1 MYAEHFG
8 LREPPFA
15 LTPDPAYVYLGHH
28 HREALAH
35 LLYGT
40 DENGGFVQLTGE
52 VGTGKTTLVRTLL
65 EQGLEQVDLALCL
78 NPRLTVEE
86 LLATVCDELG
96 VAYVPENASLKA
108 LVDALNDHLL
118 RAHAAGR
125 RTVLVIDEAQNL
137 SREVLEQIRLLT
149 NLETTKHKLLRIILV
164 GQPELRQFLARADLR
179 QLAQRITARYHL
191 PPLSSVETAA
201 YIDHRLRVAGGR
213 ENVFSRGALRAIY
226 RLSKGIPRLI
236 NIICDRALLG
246 AYSQN
251 AHRVSA
257 GIVRQAARETLQPRS
272 YNLQRRLTPVWRA
285 LALSAI
291 GLALIGVG
299 HWLPRVDSPPVAALA
314 DLSSTSVLNI
324 PPPPFL
330 AAPIPAD
337 AGKASQSLPALAGS
351 TSAVA
356 VSSPALPS
364 PLPFPLPLPIAEMT
378 PDLPSALGTD
388 ASSPTPPVK
397 SIPALPPVSE
407 ADSRSLTEALKAPPP
422 SPAVPPTLP
431 ASTPALTPTPEN
443 AGVAPPT
450 PPAPGLNSPSAPEA
464 NPANLAVLLGRARNE
479 NYHERLLAL
488 WGVPPF
494 QGRASAF
501 CEQVKTRALRCLSG
515 QGNWENLRR
524 FDHPAVLRLAQKG
537 VSTPVLLRALVADQ
551 ATLEIAGQSVTIPIE
566 QLKPLWDG
574 YYLLLWKL
582 QTDQPIIGPGNN
594 GEAVRWLR
602 HRLAMATGQSLPQ
615 TLSETFDAD
624 LGKQV
629 RAFQQNQ
636 GLQPDGI
643 AGGQTLVLL
652 NNLAPLPGTPLL
664 SRPLRGP

>member
-15 LTPDPAYVYLGHH
+15 LTPDPAYVYLGRH

-52 VGTGKTTLVRTLL
+52 VGTGKTTLVRALL
-65 EQGLEQVDLALCL
+65 EQGLDQVDIALCL

-96 VAYVPENASLKA
+96 VAYLPERATLKA
-108 LVDALNDHLL
+108 LVDALNGHLL

-125 RTVLVIDEAQNL
+125 RTVLIIDEAQNL

-164 GQPELRQFLARADLR
+164 GQPELRQFLGRSDLR

-191 PPLSSVETAA
+191 PPLDLAETAA

-213 ENVFSRGALRAIY
+213 DNVFSRGALRAVY

-251 AHRVSA
+251 VPRITT
-257 GIVRQAARETLQPRS
+257 GIVRQAARETLHDQARGLPKHW
-272 YNLQRRLTPVWRA
+272 TPVWRA
-285 LALSAI
+285 FALSVI
-291 GLALIGVG
+291 GLALIGFG
-299 HWLPRVDSPPVAALA
+299 LWLPPVDVPPVAAVADASLPKANPLA
-314 DLSSTSVLNI
+314 AI
-324 PPPPFL
+324 PPPPFVS
-330 AAPIPAD
+330 AAVPAD
-337 AGKASQSLPALAGS
+337 AGKVSRALPTPAGS
-351 TSAVA
+351 TSAMA
-356 VSSPALPS
+356 VSGSVLP
-364 PLPFPLPLPIAEMT
+364 
-378 PDLPSALGTD
+378 
-388 ASSPTPPVK
+388 
-397 SIPALPPVSE
+397 PPVSL
-407 ADSRSLTEALKAPPP
+407 ASPLSIAGILPQRPVDSAVASLASMPPPGLPASESASPSLTLAPKTPPTSPIASSASVPGAGLASTPETGSAISPSPP
-422 SPAVPPTLP
+422 SPRLDVPSVSAIAPDNLTALL
-431 ASTPALTPTPEN
+431 AS
-443 AGVAPPT
+443 
-450 PPAPGLNSPSAPEA
+450 
-464 NPANLAVLLGRARNE
+464 ARNE
-479 NYHERLLAL
+479 NPNARLLAL
-488 WGVPPF
+488 WGVAPL
-494 QGRASAF
+494 QGRTTAF
-501 CEQVKTRALRCLSG
+501 CEQVKAHALRCLSG
-515 QGNWENLRR
+515 QGDWDALRKYNR
-524 FDHPAVLRLAQKG
+524 PAVLRLVHKG
-537 VSTPVLLRALVADQ
+537 QSTPVLLRTLVADQ
-551 ATLEIAGQSVTIPIE
+551 ATLEIAGQSVSIPIE
-566 QLKPLWDG
+566 QLKPLWNG

-602 HRLAMATGQSLPQ
+602 RRLAMATGQSLPEPP
-615 TLSETFDAD
+615 SETFDAD

-636 GLQPDGI
+636 GIQPDGI

-652 NNLAPLPGTPLL
+652 NNLAPSPGTPLL
-664 SRPLRGP
+664 NQPLRNP